1 MYRKSIRV
9 VYDNENMG
17 FKWKKTNTKKFT
29 SRFDVRTRWL
39 WNKVTP
45 CTCLQ
50 ILLHNVQVNMNKNI
64 CGNMFLHFT
73 TLCFT
78 WSMPFLLINK
88 IIVIYLVVL
97 PRTERVLSLKKKNNL
112 VHRFSMSPSD
122 DSWIRSLNHP
132 VFPIRPNQRAPTKKA
147 EANIVP
153 WMRSNQKRRSE
164 ATEPELLPDLT
175 IRRSKFESTFVYDDG
190 GYPKVIIRRSQ
201 RKTLPLGST
210 IQVT

>member
-97 PRTERVLSLKKKNNL
+97 PRTERVFILKKKKQS
-112 VHRFSMSPSD
+112 RPS
-122 DSWIRSLNHP
+122 
-132 VFPIRPNQRAPTKKA
+132 VFDITIGWYMDYDFTIRPNQRAPTKKA

-153 WMRSNQKRRSE
+153 WMRSNQKRRRSE